1 MKSPWP
7 LSRLNQGV
15 GKGSRNDFVLMKTIL
30 YKYALDSCEIA
41 LRQALFQKLIGNPAQ
56 CRIAVTNL
64 GHVEGPKNSSA
75 PFPDRLESDHRP
87 LFGLSS
93 TAQSPVLTIN
103 MDVLVATDFVTTEV
117 WTWGGLVTY
126 PGFFI
131 KQGKL
136 PPSL

>member
-1 MKSPWP
+1 M
-7 LSRLNQGV
+7 
-15 GKGSRNDFVLMKTIL
+15 
-30 YKYALDSCEIA
+30 
-41 LRQALFQKLIGNPAQ
+41 LRTNGL
-56 CRIAVTNL
+56 IAVTNL

-75 PFPDRLESDHRP
+75 PFPDRLEPDHRP

-126 PGFFI
+126 MPSKSTSLTIIASACI
-131 KQGKL
+131 KARGICADQQFPASEDPRDL
-136 PPSL
+136 PPLVAEGKPKPKT

>member
-56 CRIAVTNL
+56 CRYFIDYCGISTERVGERVEVAVYGFL
-64 GHVEGPKNSSA
+64 
-75 PFPDRLESDHRP
+75 P
-87 LFGLSS
+87 LL
-93 TAQSPVLTIN
+93 N
-103 MDVLVATDFVTTEV
+103 
-117 WTWGGLVTY
+117 
-126 PGFFI
+126 
-131 KQGKL
+131 
-136 PPSL
+136 

>member
-56 CRIAVTNL
+56 CRYL
-64 GHVEGPKNSSA
+64 
-75 PFPDRLESDHRP
+75 
-87 LFGLSS
+87 
-93 TAQSPVLTIN
+93 LTI
-103 MDVLVATDFVTTEV
+103 VELALSV
-117 WTWGGLVTY
+117 WVSVSRSL
-126 PGFFI
+126 FMASSRCSI
-131 KQGKL
+131 KGQYEWQGQEPRYVDMKL
-136 PPSL
+136 SFS